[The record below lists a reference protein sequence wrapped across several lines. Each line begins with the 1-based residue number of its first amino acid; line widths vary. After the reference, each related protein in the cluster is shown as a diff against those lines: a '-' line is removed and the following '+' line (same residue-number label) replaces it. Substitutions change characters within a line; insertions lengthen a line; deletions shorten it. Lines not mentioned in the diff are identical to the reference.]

1 MHDSM
6 PPELNGL
13 DKLLCASRPSALVQ
27 DLADLMRPLVSL
39 QVRLTPKALVAPIE
53 IARIS
58 PFALMARP
66 VPSQMIIPRVCLVA
80 SWHITNVGALSR
92 VSPEVP
98 LELGFLGKSGRTTR
112 KCTHKWSR
120 RTCGS
125 VHRVGGPMS
134 PRTSQAMGRAVIAIG
149 YQLQGR
155 DNKPVSEPE
164 AVIMGTRAPGI

>member
-39 QVRLTPKALVAPIE
+39 QVRLTPKALVAPVE

-112 KCTHKWSR
+112 KCTSKRS
-120 RTCGS
+120 
-125 VHRVGGPMS
+125 
-134 PRTSQAMGRAVIAIG
+134 
-149 YQLQGR
+149 
-155 DNKPVSEPE
+155 
-164 AVIMGTRAPGI
+164 